1 LLRHDIAEGLA
12 KRGKALDL
20 ALAQEVSEE
29 EGTASF
35 MAEIVGGEANKYV
48 QCAASG
54 KEWGTGHVETTPD
67 NLMNRRYRKGKWYQ
81 KSSLH
86 PSGRQPRRG
95 GTSPYRCTKSYT
107 SPVGSSISFV
117 AGKSLILP
125 VLRIS

>member
-1 LLRHDIAEGLA
+1 
-12 KRGKALDL
+12 
-20 ALAQEVSEE
+20 
-29 EGTASF
+29 

-54 KEWGTGHVETTPD
+54 KEWGTGHEEITPD

-95 GTSPYRCTKSYT
+95 GIT
-107 SPVGSSISFV
+107 
-117 AGKSLILP
+117 LP
-125 VLRIS
+125 LHEVIHIASGIVDQLRGGQIADLTGT